1 MPIYDYE
8 CRNCE
13 AQLNDV
19 FQKVTDPELTKCE
32 ACGKDGLY
40 RVLTGGIHGFM
51 AGGNTIGSIA
61 DKNTRLN
68 KNKINEMEAMKR
80 EANPEPEKPWY
91 QKQGDKS
98 RKEINKMSENQKTR
112 YIMEGR

>member
-8 CRNCE
+8 CRNCK
-13 AQLNDV
+13 AQLSDV

-40 RVLTGGIHGFM
+40 RVITGGIHGFM

-91 QKQGDKS
+91 HKQGDKS